1 MPPPSLAPRR
11 RRKKKRKDPWQL
23 LVIAA
28 FFILVGVTMVMA
40 KRGELRPLPAG
51 QRGDPPSLAAMSASD
66 ARAYGW
72 FGIACGLSAVGFYVW
87 LRLKPRE

>member
-1 MPPPSLAPRR
+1 MPPPSSTSKR

-23 LVIAA
+23 LVIGA
-28 FFILVGVTMVMA
+28 FFILVGVTMVLA
-40 KRGELRPLPAG
+40 KRGELRPLPADH
-51 QRGDPPSLAAMSASD
+51 RGDSPSLAALSASD

-72 FGIACGLSAVGFYVW
+72 FGIACGLSAVGFYVR